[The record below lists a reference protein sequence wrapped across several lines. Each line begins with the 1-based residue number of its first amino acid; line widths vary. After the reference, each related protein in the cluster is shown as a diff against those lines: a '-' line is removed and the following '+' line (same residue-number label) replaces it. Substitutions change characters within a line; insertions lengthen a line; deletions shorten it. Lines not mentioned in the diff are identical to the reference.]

1 MIPKSKLIST
11 EILIYKALNDMD
23 ISHEEFTKILN
34 EKAKY
39 DRMKYKIINENEN
52 EKNIQ
57 IESCMY
63 LCIKMESYCLK
74 CTKYTKNINSQA
86 SITSNGKLM
95 ILSKMQYVIVKNL
108 NLLIK
113 KKQKDC

>member
-39 DRMKYKIINENEN
+39 DRMKHKIINEN

-74 CTKYTKNINSQA
+74 CTKYTKNINSQV

>member
-23 ISHEEFTKILN
+23 ISHEEFTKILD

-52 EKNIQ
+52 EKNI
-57 IESCMY
+57 
-63 LCIKMESYCLK
+63 
-74 CTKYTKNINSQA
+74 
-86 SITSNGKLM
+86 
-95 ILSKMQYVIVKNL
+95 
-108 NLLIK
+108 
-113 KKQKDC
+113 